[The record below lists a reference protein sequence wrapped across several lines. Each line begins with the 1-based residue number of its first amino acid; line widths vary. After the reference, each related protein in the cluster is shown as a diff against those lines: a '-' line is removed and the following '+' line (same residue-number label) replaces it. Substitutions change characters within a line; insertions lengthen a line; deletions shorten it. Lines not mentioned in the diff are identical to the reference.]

1 MSARNRRLPRHLS
14 WPLTTS
20 GINDA
25 LGPHMT
31 QIGNLGF
38 RDNPSNDGTLLLVG
52 WVPPVTSS
60 YGIGTGMPAYM
71 QGLQIRVFPLGTAD
85 RAAARTTLRQDAL
98 PQLDEWITR
107 ALQAPETW
115 LLTRHERHWQL
126 INGHLTHHD
135 ER

>member
-20 GINDA
+20 DISDA

-38 RDNPSNDGTLLLVG
+38 RDKPSNDGTLLRVG
-52 WVPPVTSS
+52 WVPPVTPS
-60 YGIGTGMPAYM
+60 YGRGTAMPAHM
-71 QGLQIRVFPLGTAD
+71 QGLQIRVYPVAAAD
-85 RAAARTTLRQDAL
+85 RAAARTTLRQEAL
-98 PQLDEWITR
+98 PQLDEWITQ

-115 LLTRHERHWQL
+115 LMTRHGQDWQL
-126 INGHLTHHD
+126 INGKLAHHD

>member
-20 GINDA
+20 DISDA
-25 LGPHMT
+25 LGPHMP
-31 QIGNLGF
+31 QIGSLWF
-38 RDNPSNDGTLLLVG
+38 RDNPSNDGTLLRVG

-60 YGIGTGMPAYM
+60 YGVGTGMPAHM
-71 QGLQIRVFPLGTAD
+71 QGLQIMVLPLGAAD
-85 RAAARTTLRQDAL
+85 RAAARTILRREAL
-98 PQLDEWITR
+98 PQLDEWITQ

-115 LLTRHERHWQL
+115 LLTRRGRHWQL
-126 INGHLTHHD
+126 INGHLAHHD

>member
-20 GINDA
+20 DISDA
-25 LGPHMT
+25 LGPHLT
-31 QIGNLGF
+31 QIGSLGF
-38 RDNPSNDGTLLLVG
+38 RDKPSNDGTLLLAG

-60 YGIGTGMPAYM
+60 YGVGTSMPASM
-71 QGLQIRVFPLGTAD
+71 RGLQIRVFPAGTAE
-85 RAAARTTLRQDAL
+85 RAAARTILRREAL

-107 ALQAPETW
+107 ALRAPETW
-115 LLTRHERHWQL
+115 LLTRHARHWQL